1 MIVNAWSGHRAQTE
15 ENVMDTTAVAAH
27 LGTTPRKL
35 RAFLRSDASTFVA
48 VGSGARYDFTDDDL
62 PTLSRRFADWS
73 GSPTPTPAPAP
84 VVPSAAISGR
94 RSQREID
101 AEVWAE
107 EGPVDMPDIRNP
119 AVRAAVRRI
128 AEVQEARLDQMLLAA
143 GLHITQMN
151 VRRPAA

>member
-1 MIVNAWSGHRAQTE
+1 
-15 ENVMDTTAVAAH
+15 MDTTAVAAH

-35 RAFLRSDASTFVA
+35 RQFLRSDASTYVA

-62 PTLSRRFADWS
+62 ATISRRFADWS
-73 GSPTPTPAPAP
+73 GSPTPTPAPVP
-84 VVPSAAISGR
+84 VRPSAAISGR
-94 RSQREID
+94 RSQRDID

-119 AVRAAVRRI
+119 AVRAAVRRV
-128 AEVQEARLDQMLLAA
+128 AEAQEARLDQQLLAA

-151 VRRPAA
+151 VRAQAV